1 MSDNVLLKMEGI
13 TKTFSGV
20 VAVKDMNFTVR
31 KGEIHALIGEN
42 GAGKSTLMK
51 VLVGLYKPDKGTI
64 EFDGKPLNTSS
75 INTVLQQGIS
85 MIYQEL
91 NPINDMTVAENIY
104 CNKEPGSAFSI
115 NYKLMRKNTAE
126 LLEYIGIGHIN
137 PKEIVGRLSL
147 AEKQLIEIAKAIAN
161 KSKLIIMDEPTS
173 SLTEAECKQLF
184 EVVFRLR
191 NEGTSFIFISHKLDE
206 VFAITD
212 HVTVMRDAEY
222 VGDAPTK
229 DLTENDLIR
238 MMIGRELTNIYPK
251 EQLPIGEVSLEVNG
265 LSCEGVFRDV
275 SFSVRKGE
283 ILGFAGLIGSG
294 RTEVMETLW
303 GVRKASSGTIKIDGE
318 EVHIH
323 RPADAIQNHLA
334 FLTED
339 RRGNGLFLESSVL
352 DNVMILA
359 WDHIC
364 SPYFISAR
372 KGNNVCKEKVQ
383 EFSIK
388 TANIAQPVNQLSGG
402 NQQKCLFARWMQ
414 SEPEILILDEPTRGI
429 DVGSKH
435 EIYKR
440 ITELAKQG
448 KTIIMISSE
457 LPEVLGMSDRIVV
470 MHEGTV
476 AGILDRKDADQDI
489 IMKYAAGLI
498 TDKEGAVNEG

>member
-1 MSDNVLLKMEGI
+1 MSENVLLKMEGI
-13 TKTFSGV
+13 TKTFPGV
-20 VAVKDMNFTVR
+20 VAVNHMNFTVR

-51 VLVGLYKPDKGTI
+51 VLVGLYKADSGTI
-64 EFDGKPLNTSS
+64 EFDGKPLDTSS
-75 INTVLQQGIS
+75 INAVLQQGIS

-91 NPINDMTVAENIY
+91 NPINAMTVAENIY
-104 CNKEPGSAFSI
+104 CNKEPGNAFAI
-115 NYKLMRKNTAE
+115 DYKSMRNNAAQ
-126 LLEYIGIGHIN
+126 LLEYIGIGHIS
-137 PKEIVGRLSL
+137 PTDVVGRLSL
-147 AEKQLIEIAKAIAN
+147 AQKQLIEIAKAIGN
-161 KSKLIIMDEPTS
+161 QSKLIIMDEPTS

-191 NEGTSFIFISHKLDE
+191 DRGTSFIFISHKLDE

-212 HVTVMRDAEY
+212 HITVMRDAEY
-222 VGDAPTK
+222 AGDAPTK

-251 EQLPIGEVSLEVNG
+251 EQLPIGDVYLEVEG
-265 LSCEGVFRDV
+265 LSCEGVFHDV
-275 SFSVRKGE
+275 SFQARSGE

-294 RTEVMETLW
+294 RTEVMEAIF
-303 GVRKASSGTIKIDGE
+303 GIRKTDGGKVKIAGK

-323 RPADAIQNHLA
+323 RPADAIRNHLA
-334 FLTED
+334 LLTED
-339 RRGNGLFLESSVL
+339 RRGSGLFLESSVL
-352 DNVMILA
+352 DNMEILA
-359 WDHIC
+359 WDRIC
-364 SPYFISAR
+364 SPYFIRPR
-372 KGNNVCKEKVQ
+372 KVTQVCYEKIKEFGV
-383 EFSIK
+383 K
-388 TANIAQPVNQLSGG
+388 TASIAQPVNQLSGG

-440 ITELAKQG
+440 ITDLAREG

-476 AGILDRKDADQDI
+476 AGVLDRKDADQDI

-498 TDKEGAVNEG
+498 NDREGAVK